1 MRTGMR
7 ITRENIHHLANEAG
21 VSTKELYSEMMDA
34 KLAFK
39 REQDKR
45 WSYEFFGEDEVWYDE
60 TMKKVKV
67 IRDALPDDM
76 NPIEATVK
84 QYGWITKNGKKQ
96 LSMPFMWSDAY
107 PEYAHAVAV
116 EYALTKPD
124 SYLRAMNWD

>member
-45 WSYEFFGEDEVWYDE
+45 WSYEFFGEDEAWYDE
-60 TMKKVKV
+60 TMKKVKE

>member
-1 MRTGMR
+1 MRTGMK
-7 ITRENIHHLANEAG
+7 ITRDNIHQFASEVGMSA
-21 VSTKELYSEMMDA
+21 SELYDEMMDA

-39 REQDKR
+39 REQDKL
-45 WSYEFFGEDEVWYDE
+45 WSCEFFGEDEAWYDE
-60 TMKKVKV
+60 TMKKVRK
-67 IRDALPDDM
+67 IRATLSNEI
-76 NPIEATVK
+76 NPIEATIK

-116 EYALTKPD
+116 EYVLTKPD

>member
-45 WSYEFFGEDEVWYDE
+45 WSYEFFGEDEAWYDGI
-60 TMKKVKV
+60 MKKAKE
-67 IRDALPDDM
+67 IKDALPDDM
-76 NPIEATVK
+76 NPVEATVK